1 MRFSIKTCILLILI
15 LTGLTT
21 AQDENIRGVVKSPNG
36 ILIVWNQPS
45 NNFTLQVK
53 GNDVEPVENRNL
65 AFLIDG
71 KFLQV
76 VTAFKKDFLSD
87 KQKKED
93 LDDKSILAA
102 HFIWESSYLEQVVG
116 EKLDI
121 ISETISLPNNKAAI
135 LWSFRT
141 PEKDKGEVLRQVFLT
156 TVNGESVLALNGAVT
171 SSVGES
177 TVRDFLLATA
187 ATLSVRDKPLTQKEA
202 KELASKMN

>member
-1 MRFSIKTCILLILI
+1 MRFSIKTCILLFLI
-15 LTGLTT
+15 LTGLAA

-102 HFIWESSYLEQVVG
+102 HLIWESSYLEQVVG

-141 PEKDKGEVLRQVFLT
+141 PEKDRGEVLRQVFLT